1 MSVPYSQIEVA
12 LIMAFMVIG
21 DSEDITEGTAKVFNV
36 DERNIAVCK
45 VDGQLYAIDDICSH
59 DLAPL
64 IQGYLD
70 GFEIECPRHGARFDV
85 RTGDVTE
92 LPARLPIDCFKV
104 RVVDGQIEV
113 DI

>member
-1 MSVPYSQIEVA
+1 MTFVTVGNSS
-12 LIMAFMVIG
+12 
-21 DSEDITEGTAKVFNV
+21 DITEGTTKVFPV
-36 DERNIAVCK
+36 GDRNIAVCN
-45 VDGQLYAIDDICSH
+45 VSGQLYAIDNICSH

-64 IQGYLD
+64 NQGHLD
-70 GFEIECPRHGARFDV
+70 GFEVQCPRHGARFDV

-104 RVVDGQIEV
+104 RVKDGSIEV